1 MTPFSVKVVSR
12 VGGVGKDARPIN
24 NRIRQLVAA
33 RYIKLLGWDKSE
45 FHIRQ
50 LNDDRAEI
58 SLVVQLTPAPI
69 KQRKA
74 P

>member
-1 MTPFSVKVVSR
+1 MTPFNVKVVSR
-12 VGGVGKDARPIN
+12 VGGVDKDARPIN

-33 RYIKLLGWDKSE
+33 KNIKLLGWDKSE

-50 LNDDRAEI
+50 LNGDRAEI
-58 SLVVQLTPAPI
+58 SLVVQLTPTPI
-69 KQRKA
+69 KQRKT